1 MGQKNSSLNSMV
13 LSNLKMVDSLSELE
27 SSVTSFV
34 ESEKGKSTLNHS
46 SSLSKERL
54 SNGKKKLNYIYI
66 QNENLPNISI
76 ENDEFNELDK
86 KILIL
91 SYASIKADFDQVGLI
106 SFMKYLNLNSCS
118 KFFILTK
125 KVFFFCLGALK
136 PCQLYKIN
144 SNRLKAYLLMSSPP
158 IML

>member
-13 LSNLKMVDSLSELE
+13 LSNLKMVDSISELE

-34 ESEKGKSTLNHS
+34 ESEKGKGILNHS

-54 SNGKKKLNYIYI
+54 SNVKKKLNYIYI
-66 QNENLPNISI
+66 QNENLPNINM

-106 SFMKYLNLNSCS
+106 SFMKYL
-118 KFFILTK
+118 I
-125 KVFFFCLGALK
+125 
-136 PCQLYKIN
+136 
-144 SNRLKAYLLMSSPP
+144 
-158 IML
+158 